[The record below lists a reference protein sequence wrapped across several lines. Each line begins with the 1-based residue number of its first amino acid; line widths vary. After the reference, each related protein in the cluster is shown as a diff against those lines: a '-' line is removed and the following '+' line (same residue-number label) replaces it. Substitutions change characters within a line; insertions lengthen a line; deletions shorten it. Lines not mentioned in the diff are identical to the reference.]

1 LKLSTPSLRAFFL
14 AMVWLALLVWVGQI
28 VVVNK
33 GYYDLNAEAEKI
45 NTAYLELEE
54 QILAYIS
61 EPQVTEKLITDAY
74 TFDEFQQL
82 CALPFGLAVYQGDS
96 AAMWTSN
103 AIIPVNANMGKDDQA
118 LFISEQNGSYVLY
131 QHLHGKDIR
140 IMAFLPLQTEFGINN
155 IYLNDIQSDGIHIP
169 AFFTLQ
175 SNEQQGAFPIINKD
189 LQTVFYLVPDANAT
203 LGVQFPEYMIWPVL
217 LLLVLS
223 LLLIYELFLSVG
235 KALGHIQRGILLLFM
250 LSAGYAIM
258 HYGARSFLA
267 SLAVFDPGV
276 YASGV
281 FASSLG
287 DLFVR
292 CSIILLLVYHIV
304 RKVERSFFDNN
315 RKYLLFALLL
325 AILAALLFVGNSLV
339 QDSAIIFDVNELFSL
354 DRYSLIAFICIA
366 MLCLSAGLVG
376 NRLITTM
383 GSRHLNNALVFSIL
397 IILFFFF
404 FKLSTGAYPMR
415 FLYFACG
422 IVLVLFLLNWIQ
434 IRPASLIIHLV
445 WLLVFSFIT
454 AIVISSA
461 VNNKTEEN
469 KQLFAFKKS
478 VEKDALAEFLFQEQQ
493 EEILRLINVQL
504 TQSGNNEG
512 VIRQGLINQLRQQ
525 LQANYFK
532 KYDAEIYLFKNSEF
546 VVGSGQQEQPTIAGF
561 VDAIEYNGA
570 YTAAPNLYFINDYTG
585 NYYYLADLQL
595 PINEDEI
602 SLYILLLPRKFNSE
616 SLYPELLVDDELRL
630 PKGFE
635 GFNYAIYYNNNLV
648 ERKGEYSYPVMDVFY
663 VPKGK
668 DWVDVEINGYDHFV
682 YVVND
687 TKKVVVSDSAEDVSR
702 VGAYFSFLFFF
713 YLLFYVVLVAVH
725 LLLTQRELKGLL
737 SLLETSMKNKI
748 QLAIVSLVMST
759 FLALGAAT
767 VVYITRQY
775 NQTNR
780 KQLLEKI
787 EAVQTNIDYLYA
799 DNRRGGE
806 QRNLTTSNIRKITS
820 RISELSE
827 VHDMDINLYNRNG
840 ILIAASQP
848 DIFDKGLI
856 SAKMN
861 PLAYFKMT
869 CDKETW
875 YIHNESIGKLE
886 FLSAYVPVMDDAG
899 EVLFY
904 LNLPYFATEKDLQ
917 AEISSFLIALINVYV
932 LLLLIA
938 AIIALIVSRNITG
951 PLTTIAGTFKS
962 IQLGRKNEPIAWPH
976 QDEIGL
982 LVDAYNDMLLQLETS
997 AKLLANTERESAW
1010 RDMAK
1015 QVAHEIKNPLTP
1027 MRLSIQH
1034 LQRAISD
1041 KRPDIDLLT
1050 ARVARTMME
1059 QIDNLSFIA
1068 SEFSNFAVM
1077 PKAQNETIEMAAL
1090 LRNVG
1095 ELFHE
1100 QDGVQITLQL
1110 EGQELIIYA
1119 DRNQVLRVFN
1129 NLVKNAIQA
1138 IPEEQEGAII
1148 IGARKEGE
1156 RILCYVQDNGKGIA
1170 DSFKDQVFVPNFTTK
1185 SSGMGIGLALSKS
1198 IIESAGGSIWFE
1210 SQEGEGTTFYVA
1222 FPASSEDQP

>member
-1 LKLSTPSLRAFFL
+1 MKLRTPSIRSTLLTILWF
-14 AMVWLALLVWVGQI
+14 ALLIWVGK
-28 VVVNK
+28 VAFVNK
-33 GYYDLNAEAEKI
+33 GYYDLNAEAERI
-45 NTAYLELEE
+45 NSAYLELEE
-54 QILAYIS
+54 QILSYIS
-61 EPQVTEKLITDAY
+61 DPLVTEKLITDAY

-103 AIIPVNANMGKDDQA
+103 AIIPVNAKMVSDDQA

-131 QHLHGKDIR
+131 QHLHSKDVR

-155 IYLNDIQSDGIHIP
+155 IYLNDIKSGGIHIP

-175 SNEQQGAFPIINKD
+175 ANEQQGAYPVINNA
-189 LQTVFYLVPDANAT
+189 LQTVFYLVPDANT
-203 LGVQFPEYMIWPVL
+203 TVGLHFPDYMLWPVL
-217 LLLVLS
+217 LLMLLTLFIVYALFHSLS
-223 LLLIYELFLSVG
+223 RSLGNLKSGLLLPV
-235 KALGHIQRGILLLFM
+235 LL
-250 LSAGYAIM
+250 AGLYAIF
-258 HYGARSFLA
+258 HFVAKGLSS
-267 SLAVFDPGV
+267 SLGVFDPAI
-276 YASGV
+276 YASGI
-281 FASSLG
+281 FAASLG
-287 DLFVR
+287 DLFLR
-292 CSIILLLVYHIV
+292 CCIILLVVYNIV
-304 RKVERSFFDNN
+304 RKMPRSYFLHNG
-315 RKYLLFALLL
+315 KYALFAFLL
-325 AILAALLFVGNSLV
+325 AILATILFVGNSLI
-339 QDSAIIFDVNELFSL
+339 QDSAIIFDVNDLFSL

-366 MLCLSAGLVG
+366 TLCLSAGLIG

-383 GSRHLNNALVFSIL
+383 GHSHWKNLLVFTL
-397 IILFFFF
+397 IILVFFIAFRAA
-404 FKLSTGAYPMR
+404 TNVYPLR
-415 FLYFACG
+415 FLYFSCG
-422 IVLVLFLLNWIQ
+422 IVLALFLLSWIQ
-434 IRPASLIIHLV
+434 VRPASLIIHLV

-461 VNNKTEEN
+461 VNNKSEEN
-469 KQLFAFKKS
+469 KRLFAFKKS

-504 TQSGNNEG
+504 TQSGSTDG

-532 KYDAEIYLFKNSEF
+532 KYDAEIYLFRNSDF
-546 VVGSGQQEQPTIAGF
+546 IVGSGRQEKPTVAGF
-561 VDAIEYNGA
+561 IDAIEYNGE

-585 NYYYLADLQL
+585 NYYYLADLNL
-595 PINEDEI
+595 PIEEDTI
-602 SLYILLLPRKFNSE
+602 SLYILLIPRKFNSE

-663 VPKGK
+663 VPRDKEWE
-668 DWVDVEINGYDHFV
+668 DIEINGYDHFV

-687 TKKVVVSDSAEDVSR
+687 AKKVVVSDSAEDVSR

-713 YLLFYVVLVAVH
+713 FLLFYVLLVALH
-725 LLLTQRELKGLL
+725 LLVTQRELKGLL

-748 QLAIVSLVMST
+748 QLAIVTLVMST

-799 DNRRGGE
+799 DNRRVGD
-806 QRNLTTSNIRKITS
+806 QRNLSVANIRKITS

-827 VHDMDINLYNRNG
+827 VHDMDINLYSRNG

-899 EVLFY
+899 EVLYY

-938 AIIALIVSRNITG
+938 AVIALIVSRNITG

-976 QDEIGL
+976 HDEIGL

-1034 LQRAISD
+1034 LQRALSD
-1041 KRPDIDLLT
+1041 KRPDIEQLT

-1077 PKAQNETIEMAAL
+1077 PKAQNEIIEMAAL

-1100 QDGVQITLQL
+1100 QDGVQINLQL
-1110 EGQELIIYA
+1110 STSDLFVYA

-1138 IPEEQEGAII
+1138 IPEGQEGHIQM
-1148 IGARKEGE
+1148 GAQHKND
-1156 RILCYVQDNGKGIA
+1156 RILCFVEDNGKGIA
-1170 DSFKDQVFVPNFTTK
+1170 ESFKDQVFVPNFTTK

-1198 IIESAGGSIWFE
+1198 IIESAGGNIWFE
-1210 SQEGEGTTFYVA
+1210 SEEGVGTTFFVD
-1222 FPASSEDQP
+1222 FPAATPEHE